1 MDIVTDTDKSLMK
14 QIDRHILR
22 SFIGPLLLTFSIAV
36 FVLLMQFVWKYID
49 DMVGKGLSVGVIAE
63 LLFYASATFVPMA
76 LPIAVLFASIMTMG
90 NFGEKYELIAMKA
103 GGISLRRA
111 MMPMAVVVTLL
122 TLVAF
127 FFANNVLP
135 AATLRYRMTLYDVT
149 RKKPA
154 VNIRPSEYYSEIEGY
169 VIRIN
174 EKDPETGVLKD
185 IIIYDHT
192 QSPSQSSI
200 ILAEKGTMQTSAD
213 GQYLVFTLH
222 DGHSYTEET
231 DGENRES
238 RPFTAVDFKEQ
249 TLTFDLSSFAFD
261 KSDKESFRSNCQMMN
276 VKQLDSTTRQIKT
289 DAVKRYADF
298 TASTMSKMSI
308 YNRYAHLKDKK
319 GSAMSKASPFDYE
332 KSIAS
337 LKQEKRLR
345 VLNRARAI
353 SDQIMSDYKVYSQ
366 VMKSDK
372 EYLAR
377 HYVVWYRKY
386 TFSIACIVLFLVGAP
401 FGSIVRKGGLGMPLV
416 ASVLFF
422 VLYYVIDMID
432 EKSVRGGAM
441 DEWGMWVATLV
452 FIPIGIF
459 LTVYATTDSS
469 PSNMRWYI
477 KLRERISM
485 RFHRRKKGETA
496 EK

>member
-1 MDIVTDTDKSLMK
+1 MK

-90 NFGEKYELIAMKA
+90 NLGEKYELIAMKA

-111 MMPMAVVVTLL
+111 MVPM
-122 TLVAF
+122 TLVVAF
-127 FFANNVLP
+127 LTVVAFYFSNNVLP

-154 VNIRPSEYYSEIEGY
+154 VNIRPSEYYDEIDGY

-174 EKDPETGVLKD
+174 KKDSETGILSD
-185 IIIYDHT
+185 IVIYDHS
-192 QSPSQSSI
+192 QEPKQSSI
-200 ILAEKGTMQTSAD
+200 ILAEKGTMQTSPD
-213 GQYLVFTLH
+213 GNYLIFTLYN
-222 DGHSYTEET
+222 GHSYSEEK
-231 DGENRES
+231 DEDNSIS
-238 RPFTAVDFKEQ
+238 RPFTSIDFKEQ
-249 TLTFDLSSFAFD
+249 VLTFDLSSFAFD

-276 VKQLDSTTRQIKT
+276 VSQLDSTTRHLK
-289 DAVKRYADF
+289 KEMSRRYADF
-298 TASTMSKMSI
+298 TSATTSKLSLYQRYSLLDSTNTSHPKPAKQAASAFDFSNYISQ
-308 YNRYAHLKDKK
+308 L
-319 GSAMSKASPFDYE
+319 SPDD
-332 KSIAS
+332 
-337 LKQEKRLR
+337 RTR
-345 VLNRARAI
+345 VLNRARSIA
-353 SDQIMSDYKVYSQ
+353 DQINSDFHVYSQ
-366 VMKSDK
+366 VMKSDH
-372 EYLAR
+372 EHIAR

-386 TFSIACIVLFLVGAP
+386 TFSIACMVLFLVGAP

-432 EKSVRGGAM
+432 EKSVRGGALN
-441 DEWGMWVATLV
+441 EYGMWIDTLV
-452 FIPIGIF
+452 FLPIGLL
-459 LTVYATTDSS
+459 LTIYATTDSS
-469 PSNMRWYI
+469 PNNSRWFI
-477 KLRERISM
+477 KLLSFME
-485 RFHRRKKGETA
+485 RRKKHS
-496 EK
+496 

>member
-1 MDIVTDTDKSLMK
+1 MK
-14 QIDRHILR
+14 KIDRLILR

-49 DMVGKGLSVGVIAE
+49 DMVGKGLNVGTIAE

-76 LPIAVLFASIMTMG
+76 MPIAVLFASIMTMG

-111 MMPMAVVVTLL
+111 MMPMAMVVIVL
-122 TLVAF
+122 TFVAF
-127 FFANNVLP
+127 YFANNVLP

-154 VNIRPSEYYSEIEGY
+154 LNIRPSEYYSDIEGY
-169 VIRIN
+169 VIRVN
-174 EKDPETGVLKD
+174 EKDPETGLLRD

-192 QSPSQSSI
+192 KNGTQSSVI
-200 ILAEKGTMQTSAD
+200 VAEQGTMQTSAD
-213 GQYLVFTLH
+213 NQYLLFTLYN
-222 DGHSYTEET
+222 GHSYTESFAEE
-231 DGENRES
+231 DRVK
-238 RPFTAVDFKEQ
+238 RPFTSLDFKEQ
-249 TLTFDLSSFAFD
+249 MLTFDLSSFAFD
-261 KSDKESFRSNCQMMN
+261 KSDKDMFKTNCQMMN
-276 VKQLDSTTRQIKT
+276 VAQLDSTTHRLKSEMDT
-289 DAVKRYADF
+289 RYSDF
-298 TASTMSKMSI
+298 NGTTIDKFTMYHRYKELCKKQKVSNASPIDYKARMAKLPKIRKSAI
-308 YNRYAHLKDKK
+308 YNHAHN
-319 GSAMSKASPFDYE
+319 
-332 KSIAS
+332 IA
-337 LKQEKRLR
+337 
-345 VLNRARAI
+345 N
-353 SDQIMSDYKVYSQ
+353 QINSDYKVYSQ
-366 VMKSDK
+366 VIKSDS
-372 EYLAR
+372 EHLAR

-432 EKSVRGGAM
+432 EKAVRGGALS
-441 DEWGMWVATLV
+441 ENGMWIATIV

-469 PSNMRWYI
+469 PSNLRWYI
-477 KLRERISM
+477 RLREKLSRL
-485 RFHRRKKGETA
+485 HKPKT
-496 EK
+496 KQ

>member
-1 MDIVTDTDKSLMK
+1 MK
-14 QIDRHILR
+14 KIDRHILR

-49 DMVGKGLSVGVIAE
+49 DMVGKGLSVAVIAE

-103 GGISLRRA
+103 GGISLRRT

-127 FFANNVLP
+127 YFANNVLP

-169 VIRIN
+169 VIRVN
-174 EKDPETGVLKD
+174 EKDSETGELEE

-192 QSPSQSSI
+192 QRPAQSSL
-200 ILAEKGTMQTSAD
+200 ILAERGTMQTSAD
-213 GQYLVFTLH
+213 GQYMLFTLY
-222 DGHSYTEET
+222 DGHSYTEEM
-231 DGENRES
+231 DGENRDS
-238 RPFTAVDFKEQ
+238 RPFTSVDFKEQ
-249 TLTFDLSSFAFD
+249 VLTFDLSSFAFD

-276 VKQLDSTTRQIKT
+276 VKQLDSTTRQIKQ
-289 DAVKRYADF
+289 DAVNRYADF
-298 TASTMSKMSI
+298 TASTISKTAL
-308 YNRYAHLKDKK
+308 YQRYTQLKATD
-319 GSAMSKASPFDYE
+319 GSQLAKASPFDYG
-332 KSIAS
+332 KSIKELEK
-337 LKQEKRLR
+337 LKRMQ
-345 VLNRARAI
+345 VFSRARAI
-353 SDQIMSDYKVYSQ
+353 SDQVLSDYKVYTQ
-366 VMKSDK
+366 VMKSDS

-386 TFSIACIVLFLVGAP
+386 TFSLACIVLFLVGAP

-441 DEWGMWVATLV
+441 SEWGMWVATLV

-477 KLRERISM
+477 KLRERIGKHT
-485 RFHRRKKGETA
+485 RRRRKGQK
-496 EK
+496 

>member
-1 MDIVTDTDKSLMK
+1 MK

-111 MMPMAVVVTLL
+111 MIPMAVVVTLL

-127 FFANNVLP
+127 YFANNVLP

-192 QSPSQSSI
+192 QRPSQSSV
-200 ILAEKGTMQTSAD
+200 ILADRGTMQTSAD
-213 GQYLVFTLH
+213 GQYLVFTLY

-249 TLTFDLSSFAFD
+249 MLTFDLSSFAFD

-276 VKQLDSTTRQIKT
+276 VKQLDSTTTQIKS

-298 TASTMSKMSI
+298 TSSTMSKLSI
-308 YNRYAHLKDKK
+308 YNRYALLKDNEKEGK
-319 GSAMSKASPFDYE
+319 SMAKASPFDYS

-337 LKQEKRLR
+337 LDKLNQIK
-345 VLNRARAI
+345 VINRARAI
-353 SDQIMSDYKVYSQ
+353 GDQIMSDYKVYSQ

-459 LTVYATTDSS
+459 LTLYATTDSS
-469 PSNMRWYI
+469 PSNLRWYI
-477 KLRERISM
+477 KLRERLST
-485 RFHRRKKGETA
+485 RFHSRKKGVTA
-496 EK
+496 AK

>member
-1 MDIVTDTDKSLMK
+1 MK
-14 QIDRHILR
+14 KLDLHILR

-111 MMPMAVVVTLL
+111 MMPMALVVTLL
-122 TLVAF
+122 TGVAF
-127 FFANNVLP
+127 YFANNVLP

-174 EKDPETGVLKD
+174 EKDPETGMLKD

-192 QSPSQSSI
+192 KQPGQSSLI
-200 ILAEKGTMQTSAD
+200 VADGGTMQTSAD
-213 GQYLVFTLH
+213 GQYLLFTLYN
-222 DGHSYTEET
+222 GHSYTEEM

-238 RPFTAVDFKEQ
+238 RPFTSVDFKEQ
-249 TLTFDLSSFAFD
+249 VLTFDLSSFAFD

-276 VKQLDSTTRQIKT
+276 VRQLDSTTRQIKKDT
-289 DAVKRYADF
+289 KKKYEDF
-298 TASTMSKMSI
+298 TASTISKMSL
-308 YNRYAHLKDKK
+308 YQHYKQLKEKEGK
-319 GSAMSKASPFDYE
+319 PVAKASPFDYN
-332 KSIAS
+332 KSIAELGKLERS
-337 LKQEKRLR
+337 KVR
-345 VLNRARAI
+345 NRARAI
-353 SDQIMSDYKVYSQ
+353 GDQIASDYKVYSQ
-366 VMKSDK
+366 VMKSDS

-469 PSNMRWYI
+469 PSNLRWYI
-477 KLRERISM
+477 KLREKLSR
-485 RFHRRKKGETA
+485 RRKKTTDKSDKA
-496 EK
+496 